1 MHTSLLSQN
10 APFKSGVSYAT
21 CGCSDCIR
29 RGKKIKQQEGQKKKH
44 GHIRYLPSATLCVW
58 LLGIRAFLSQ
68 KRVTVAPLNLRVL

>member
-1 MHTSLLSQN
+1 MHHSKAVSLTRH
-10 APFKSGVSYAT
+10 AAAAT
-21 CGCSDCIR
+21 ASAEE
-29 RGKKIKQQEGQKKKH
+29 KKLNNKKAKKKKH